1 MTIPDDVQEKICIL
15 YAEGY
20 SLTLIQKHTHVGRL
34 AVKNVIMRAGVYNET
49 RPFFVTAKTPT
60 PGKKSL
66 SNTSLLSQNDDFVAA
81 MCAAHPEKEIELT
94 RVAG

>member
-34 AVKNVIMRAGVYNET
+34 AVKGAIIRAGVYNPK
-49 RPFFVTAKTPT
+49 RPFFVKGIT

-94 RVAG
+94 QVVG